1 MATTAA
7 PAGGSRNGAGP
18 EWGGFEE
25 NIQVMAPRLQLPAAP
40 GSAGVQKCRGDSPSG
55 PGSLLHLQHFC
66 SPLAL
71 RAQTKVSGTSDDQ
84 KSPDLYSSQR
94 ASVSGPT
101 RSCFRDKLGGRSG
114 GGMAAGGGVMHWL
127 KPYCVH
133 SLAWGLGK
141 TKELRTFAAL

>member
-25 NIQVMAPRLQLPAAP
+25 NIQVMAPGLQLPAAP
-40 GSAGVQKCRGDSPSG
+40 GSAVVQKCRGDSPSG
-55 PGSLLHLQHFC
+55 PGSLLRLQHLF

-71 RAQTKVSGTSDDQ
+71 RAHTKVSGTSDDQ
-84 KSPDLYSSQR
+84 KRPDLYSSQR
-94 ASVSGPT
+94 ASVSGP
-101 RSCFRDKLGGRSG
+101 CFRDKLGGRSG
-114 GGMAAGGGVMHWL
+114 SGMAAGGGVMHWL

-133 SLAWGLGK
+133 NLAWGLGE
-141 TKELRTFAAL
+141 TKERGTFAAL